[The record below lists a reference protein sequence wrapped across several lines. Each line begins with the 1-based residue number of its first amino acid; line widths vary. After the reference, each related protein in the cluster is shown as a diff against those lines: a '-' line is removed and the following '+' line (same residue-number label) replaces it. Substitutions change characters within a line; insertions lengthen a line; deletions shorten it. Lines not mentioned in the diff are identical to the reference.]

1 MTSAHSFYS
10 APARPARNPRKMTGL
25 RRHRIADNLKEAA
38 CFVMVLGLFGALL
51 VAMGALEIAI
61 WAPSLP
67 PGIAS
72 N

>member
-1 MTSAHSFYS
+1 MISAHLFHS
-10 APARPARNPRKMTGL
+10 APARPARNSRKMTGL
-25 RRHRIADNLKEAA
+25 QRRRIADDLKEAA
-38 CFVMVLGLFGALL
+38 RFVMVLGLFGALL

-67 PGIAS
+67 SGIAS